1 MPDEQPDVRT
11 LLALAGLPTVAGRE
25 ARVVRFLDEWLAQ
38 RPALVRTTDDAG
50 NLLIL
55 HLDATESP
63 ILFTAHLDHPGFVFD
78 AIAGERSAT
87 LSFLGGVH
95 AHYFE
100 DARVTLY
107 PADPDSGTAPVG
119 ATITAREEA
128 DPPARLYR
136 SCTIETDAPLDG
148 FAPGDIAVWELPEP
162 ELDFDGVVHAR
173 ACDDLAALAA
183 ALDALDQIHD
193 TDAAPRA
200 GLLCTRAEEVGF
212 IGAIAACK
220 LGTIPPGARLLAL
233 ENSRSFPDSP
243 IGGGPIVRVGD
254 RLSTFS
260 PTLNAAVAR
269 CAQRLEGVTDPD
281 VGRPKITAE
290 TAFKWQRKLMPG
302 GACEATAYHA
312 FGHES
317 TCICLPLGN
326 YHNMAGLSE
335 YEEAVKAKREPV
347 AVLEREHIALD
358 DYLGLVRL
366 LVACAQ
372 NLETAEPIIDRLE
385 KLYNERKDVLDTP

>member
-1 MPDEQPDVRT
+1 MPDSQSEAAT
-11 LLALAGLPTVAGRE
+11 LLALAGIPSVAGKE
-25 ARVVRFLDEWLAQ
+25 ARVVRFLDEWLSA
-38 RPALVRTTDDAG
+38 RPSLVRTNDEAG

-55 HLDATESP
+55 HKDAVEAP
-63 ILFTAHLDHPGFVFD
+63 VLYTAHLDHPGFVVD
-78 AIAGERSAT
+78 EILSERSAR

-95 AHYFE
+95 PEFF
-100 DARVTLY
+100 DGGRVVVY
-107 PADPDSGTAPVG
+107 PSDPDVRLAPVC
-119 ATITAREEA
+119 ATISERTEA
-128 DPPARLYR
+128 DPPGRLYR
-136 SCTIETDAPLDG
+136 SCTIESDSSLDG
-148 FAPGDIAVWELPEP
+148 FGAGDIGVWELPDP
-162 ELDFDGVVHAR
+162 EVDGDGIVHAR

-183 ALDALDQIHD
+183 ALDALDRLQE

-220 LGTIPPGARLLAL
+220 DKTIPEGARMLAL
-233 ENSRSFPDSP
+233 ENSRSFDDSP

-269 CAQRLEGVTDPD
+269 CAQKLEGVVDPD
-281 VGRPKITAE
+281 VGRPKIGAE
-290 TAFKWQRKLMPG
+290 TSFKWQRKLMPG

-312 FGHES
+312 YGYEA

-326 YHNMAGLSE
+326 YHNMAELSE
-335 YEEAVKAKREPV
+335 YEEAVKDKRRPV
-347 AVLEREHIALD
+347 AKIEREYIALD

-366 LVACAQ
+366 LVACAE
-372 NLETAEPIIDRLE
+372 NLESAEPIIDRLE
-385 KLYNERKDVLDTP
+385 KLYSERKDVLSA